1 MEATNQTSETQGET
15 GAETPQ
21 AIGTPEV
28 AAPEVGPE
36 AGEVVKPKRVRRAP
50 VVVVVPQ
57 IEHLE
62 AKIEAILMSSDRA
75 VPARRIAP
83 AVGLVRQLDNADE
96 LEDLP
101 EVPVEIAQAISTAIE
116 TLNTAYQSTG
126 RSFRIEHVAGGY
138 RILTTAEFA
147 EVVHAFRK
155 SGVTGKLS
163 RAAIETLAIIAY
175 RQPVTRAELE
185 AIRGV
190 SCGEVLRSL
199 LERRLIT
206 IKGRAEELGRP
217 LLYGSTKQ
225 FLDHF
230 GLSSL
235 KDLPT
240 VDDFKAGG

>member
-1 MEATNQTSETQGET
+1 MEATNQTTETQPQ
-15 GAETPQ
+15 TPQ
-21 AIGTPEV
+21 AIDTPE
-28 AAPEVGPE
+28 ASASEN
-36 AGEVVKPKRVRRAP
+36 GEVVKPRRVRRAP
-50 VVVVVPQ
+50 VAVVVPQ
-57 IEHLE
+57 IEKLE

-83 AVGLVRQLDNADE
+83 AVGLVRQLDNAEE

-101 EVPVEIAQAISTAIE
+101 EVPAEIAQAISAAVE
-116 TLNTAYQSTG
+116 SLNAAYQESS

-147 EVVHAFRK
+147 EVVYAFRK
-155 SGVTGKLS
+155 SGATGKLS

-230 GLSSL
+230 GLASL

-240 VDDFKAGG
+240 VDDFKAGS

>member
-1 MEATNQTSETQGET
+1 MEATNQTSETQ
-15 GAETPQ
+15 AETEAPQ
-21 AIGTPEV
+21 AIDTPEV
-28 AAPEVGPE
+28 AAP
-36 AGEVVKPKRVRRAP
+36 AIGEVVKPKRVRRAP

-83 AVGLVRQLDNADE
+83 AVGLVRQLDNAEE

-101 EVPVEIAQAISTAIE
+101 EVPVEIAQAIATAIE
-116 TLNTAYQSTG
+116 TLNAAYQSTG

>member
-1 MEATNQTSETQGET
+1 MEATNQTSETQADT
-15 GAETPQ
+15 ETPQ
-21 AIGTPEV
+21 AIDTPDV
-28 AAPEVGPE
+28 SAPET
-36 AGEVVKPKRVRRAP
+36 GEVVKPKRVRRAP

-57 IEHLE
+57 IEQLE

-83 AVGLVRQLDNADE
+83 AVGLVRQLDNAEE

-101 EVPVEIAQAISTAIE
+101 EVPVEIAQAITTAIE
-116 TLNTAYQSTG
+116 TLNAAYQNTG

-240 VDDFKAGG
+240 VDDFKAGS

>member
-1 MEATNQTSETQGET
+1 MEATNQTTETQ
-15 GAETPQ
+15 AEAMSQ
-21 AIGTPEV
+21 AADSPEMVTLGT
-28 AAPEVGPE
+28 
-36 AGEVVKPKRVRRAP
+36 GEVVKPKRVRRAP

-57 IEHLE
+57 IEKLE

-83 AVGLVRQLDNADE
+83 AVGLVRQLENAEE
-96 LEDLP
+96 LEELP
-101 EVPVEIAQAISTAIE
+101 EVPVEIAQAIAAAIE
-116 TLNTAYQSTG
+116 SLNAAYQSTN

-138 RILTTAEFA
+138 RILTVAEFA
-147 EVVHAFRK
+147 DVVHVFRK

>member
-1 MEATNQTSETQGET
+1 MEATTDAVGTQMEGSQPLPGQETDISATIATQGET
-15 GAETPQ
+15 Q
-21 AIGTPEV
+21 
-28 AAPEVGPE
+28 
-36 AGEVVKPKRVRRAP
+36 KPKRVRRVP

-57 IEHLE
+57 IEQLE

-83 AVGLVRQLDNADE
+83 AVGLVRMLEDSQE
-96 LEDLP
+96 LEELP
-101 EVPVEIAQAISTAIE
+101 EVHAEIAQAIAIAIE
-116 TLNTAYQSTG
+116 KLNSSYQNSG
-126 RSFRIEHVAGGY
+126 RSFRIELVAGGY
-138 RILTTAEFA
+138 RILTIAEFA
-147 EVVHAFRK
+147 EVVQAFRK
-155 SGVTGKLS
+155 ASATGKLS
-163 RAAIETLAIIAY
+163 RAAIETLSIIAY

-185 AIRGV
+185 SIRGV

>member
-1 MEATNQTSETQGET
+1 MEATNQTTETQ
-15 GAETPQ
+15 AEAVPQ
-21 AIGTPEV
+21 SADTPEV
-28 AAPEVGPE
+28 VTSET
-36 AGEVVKPKRVRRAP
+36 GEVVKPKRVRRAP

-57 IEHLE
+57 IEKLE

-83 AVGLVRQLDNADE
+83 AVGLVRQLENAEE
-96 LEDLP
+96 LEELP
-101 EVPVEIAQAISTAIE
+101 EVPVEIAQAIAAAIE
-116 TLNTAYQSTG
+116 SLNVAYQSTT

-138 RILTTAEFA
+138 RILTVAEFA
-147 EVVHAFRK
+147 DVVHVFRK